1 MRQPAIGLAAVLLL
15 ATNPYLLEFFALSR
29 GYGLAVALVTAGG
42 WCLAR
47 WCEGARDAPSAERWL
62 AAALGLSAAAVAASY
77 AALVAFVAV
86 CGVVVAR
93 TAWAAR
99 RRPGPAAGRP
109 APLWGARA
117 VAVLA
122 LVTVIF
128 SVGVYSRER
137 QLVPGHPV
145 PVTVGVAGLYEEEL
159 IDLRVFRAD
168 VTGRLRE
175 VPRSARRALG
185 SERRQRGLGPAA
197 RGAAGRRR
205 RQPVGA
211 RCDRRRRAPPP
222 RSAPPGIVDALRRR
236 RVTGCSAT
244 SATSPGVST
253 PPIAARPGATA
264 WACRWRSAC

>member
-15 ATNPYLLEFFALSR
+15 TTNPYLLEFFALSR

-47 WCEGARDAPSAERWL
+47 WCEGAREAPAAERWL

-117 VAVLA
+117 VAVYA
-122 LVTVIF
+122 VVTVIF
-128 SVGVYSRER
+128 SVG
-137 QLVPGHPV
+137 
-145 PVTVGVAGLYEEEL
+145 
-159 IDLRVFRAD
+159 RVFARTA
-168 VTGRLRE
+168 
-175 VPRSARRALG
+175 RS
-185 SERRQRGLGPAA
+185 S
-197 RGAAGRRR
+197 
-205 RQPVGA
+205 PVI
-211 RCDRRRRAPPP
+211 
-222 RSAPPGIVDALRRR
+222 RSR
-236 RVTGCSAT
+236 
-244 SATSPGVST
+244 
-253 PPIAARPGATA
+253 
-264 WACRWRSAC
+264 